1 MKGIINKGIQDLVEE
16 QFGADAWEK
25 ILEMAGC
32 KELFFAI
39 SRDYPFESTINL
51 VRAVSEYSGMPME
64 QVMEEY
70 GRYIVPRTLKENYP
84 TYFTLCG
91 NSSREFLLN
100 MDRVHESVTRSIH
113 GANPPRFDF
122 DELPDGKILMHYRS
136 NRKLCDLLK
145 GLIKGVGDCFGQE
158 LHVEETACMH
168 RGDDRCTMEVTFP

>member
-16 QFGADAWEK
+16 RFGREAWEQ
-25 ILEMAGC
+25 ILERAGC
-32 KELFFAI
+32 NELFFTLG
-39 SRDYPFESTINL
+39 RDYPYESTLSL
-51 VRAVSEYSGMPME
+51 VTAVSEFSGMPVE

-84 TYFTLCG
+84 TYFALCG
-91 NSSREFLLN
+91 DSARNFLLN
-100 MDRVHESVTRSIH
+100 MDRVHDNVTRSMP

-122 DELPDGKILMHYRS
+122 DELPDGRILMHYRS
-136 NRKLCDLLK
+136 ERKLCPVLK

-158 LHVEETACMH
+158 LEVKETSCMH